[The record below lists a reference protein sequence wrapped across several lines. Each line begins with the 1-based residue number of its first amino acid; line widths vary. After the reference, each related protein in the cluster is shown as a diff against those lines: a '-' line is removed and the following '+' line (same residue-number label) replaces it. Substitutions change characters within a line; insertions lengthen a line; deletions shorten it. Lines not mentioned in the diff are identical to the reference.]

1 MEAETKDTLTE
12 VNISLPLS
20 VKIFVDE
27 VVAEGGYSTAS
38 EYVREL
44 IEDAKRRKSQEE
56 QEEIE
61 QRLLE
66 ALDSGPATP
75 MTKEDWEGI
84 KQRGIERIRLK
95 KASETRGWA

>member
-1 MEAETKDTLTE
+1 MKAETKDTLTE

-20 VKIFVDE
+20 MKIFIDE

-56 QEEIE
+56 IE

-66 ALDSGPATP
+66 ALESGPATP
-75 MTKEDWEGI
+75 MTKADWEGI
-84 KQRGIERIRLK
+84 KLRGIKRIRQK
-95 KASETRGWA
+95 KAGEK

>member
-1 MEAETKDTLTE
+1 MKAETKDTLTE
-12 VNISLPLS
+12 VSISLPLS
-20 VKIFVDE
+20 VKSFVDE

-66 ALDSGPATP
+66 ALESGPATP

-84 KQRGIERIRLK
+84 KQRGIERIRQK
-95 KASETRGWA
+95 KAGEK

>member
-1 MEAETKDTLTE
+1 MKAETKDTLTE

-20 VKIFVDE
+20 MKAFIDE
-27 VVAEGGYSTAS
+27 VVAEGDYSTAS

-44 IEDAKRRKSQEE
+44 LEDAKRRKS

-84 KQRGIERIRLK
+84 KQRGIERIRQK
-95 KASETRGWA
+95 KTGEK

>member
-1 MEAETKDTLTE
+1 MKAETKDTLTE

-20 VKIFVDE
+20 MKTFIDE
-27 VVAEGGYSTAS
+27 VVAEGGYGTAS

-44 IEDAKRRKSQEE
+44 IEDAKRRRS

-66 ALDSGPATP
+66 ALESGPATP

-84 KQRGIERIRLK
+84 KQRGAERIRQK
-95 KASETRGWA
+95 KAGETRGWA

>member
-1 MEAETKDTLTE
+1 MKAEKDTLTE

-20 VKIFVDE
+20 MKTFIDE
-27 VVAEGGYSTAS
+27 VVAEGAYSTAS

-44 IEDAKRRKSQEE
+44 IEEAKRRKS

-66 ALDSGPATP
+66 ALESGPATP

-84 KQRGIERIRLK
+84 KQRGIERIRQK
-95 KASETRGWA
+95 KAGRK

>member
-1 MEAETKDTLTE
+1 MKAETKDTLTE

-20 VKIFVDE
+20 MKTFIDE

-44 IEDAKRRKSQEE
+44 IEDAKRKS

-66 ALDSGPATP
+66 ALESGPATP
-75 MTKEDWEGI
+75 MTKEDWDAI
-84 KQRGIERIRLK
+84 KQRGLERIRQK
-95 KASETRGWA
+95 KAGEK

>member
-1 MEAETKDTLTE
+1 MKAETKDTLTE
-12 VNISLPLS
+12 VSISLPLS
-20 VKIFVDE
+20 VKTFVDE

-66 ALDSGPATP
+66 ALESGPPTP

-84 KQRGIERIRLK
+84 KQRGIERIRQK
-95 KASETRGWA
+95 KAGEK

>member
-1 MEAETKDTLTE
+1 MKAETKDTLTE
-12 VNISLPLS
+12 VNISLPHS
-20 VKIFVDE
+20 MKTFIDE

-66 ALDSGPATP
+66 SLESGPATP

-84 KQRGIERIRLK
+84 KQRGIERIRQK
-95 KASETRGWA
+95 KAGEK

>member
-1 MEAETKDTLTE
+1 MKAETKDTLTE

-20 VKIFVDE
+20 MKTFIDE

-44 IEDAKRRKSQEE
+44 IEDAKRKS

-66 ALDSGPATP
+66 ALESGPATP
-75 MTKEDWEGI
+75 MTKEDWEAI
-84 KQRGIERIRLK
+84 KQRGLERIRQK
-95 KASETRGWA
+95 KAGEK

>member
-1 MEAETKDTLTE
+1 MTAETKDTLTE
-12 VNISLPLS
+12 VNISLPLAM
-20 VKIFVDE
+20 KTFIDE

-44 IEDAKRRKSQEE
+44 IEEAKRRKSQD
-56 QEEIE
+56 EIE

-66 ALDSGPATP
+66 ALESGPPTP

-84 KQRGIERIRLK
+84 KQRGIERIRQK
-95 KASETRGWA
+95 KASEK